1 MNNNL
6 FKKVESKTNVKKSDI
21 LELAKSIQNKNMSD
35 EKNLRE
41 LIQNIAKM
49 AGKDVDKEKEE
60 KIINAVKNNQIND
73 QIKKRSENMEYIK
86 TKAEFEKLINEN
98 QNVVIDFFAEWCG
111 PCKMLGPVIENV
123 ANIQNKAKI
132 VKVNVDEADE
142 LSAMFGIRS
151 IPTIVY
157 IKDKK
162 LVNTELGFKTKEQ
175 ILANIDKIF

>member
-49 AGKDVDKEKEE
+49 VGKDVDKEKEE

-73 QIKKRSENMEYIK
+73 QIKKMN
-86 TKAEFEKLINEN
+86 N
-98 QNVVIDFFAEWCG
+98 
-111 PCKMLGPVIENV
+111 
-123 ANIQNKAKI
+123 
-132 VKVNVDEADE
+132 
-142 LSAMFGIRS
+142 
-151 IPTIVY
+151 
-157 IKDKK
+157 
-162 LVNTELGFKTKEQ
+162 
-175 ILANIDKIF
+175 

>member
-49 AGKDVDKEKEE
+49 AGKDVDEGKEE

-73 QIKKRSENMEYIK
+73 QIKKMN
-86 TKAEFEKLINEN
+86 N
-98 QNVVIDFFAEWCG
+98 
-111 PCKMLGPVIENV
+111 
-123 ANIQNKAKI
+123 
-132 VKVNVDEADE
+132 
-142 LSAMFGIRS
+142 
-151 IPTIVY
+151 
-157 IKDKK
+157 
-162 LVNTELGFKTKEQ
+162 
-175 ILANIDKIF
+175 

>member
-1 MNNNL
+1 
-6 FKKVESKTNVKKSDI
+6 
-21 LELAKSIQNKNMSD
+21 
-35 EKNLRE
+35 
-41 LIQNIAKM
+41 
-49 AGKDVDKEKEE
+49 
-60 KIINAVKNNQIND
+60 
-73 QIKKRSENMEYIK
+73 MEYIK

-98 QNVVIDFFAEWCG
+98 KNVVIDFFAEWCG